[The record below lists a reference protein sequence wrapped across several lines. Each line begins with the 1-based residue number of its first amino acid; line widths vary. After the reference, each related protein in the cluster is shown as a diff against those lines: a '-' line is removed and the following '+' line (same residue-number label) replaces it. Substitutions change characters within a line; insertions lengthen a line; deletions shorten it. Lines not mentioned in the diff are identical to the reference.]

1 MIEYIKI
8 IIIAIVTGF
17 MAPLPTSSSAHFSI
31 LSNAV
36 NLTADESKLG
46 FYFALFS
53 VTFSVV
59 VFFCLRKIYFKSFK
73 ALFVGKQ
80 KIDSNVKVY
89 KRVAKN
95 VLLSIL
101 PIPVLF
107 IPVGQGVLLLD
118 YFDKFLS
125 GNGLYLTG
133 FACII
138 NALILLV
145 ARWYSKQENK
155 KLKRVCGTM
164 SAVRMSVYQLI
175 SYIVPG
181 FSHVASGCTN
191 MLISDVH
198 PKVIMREVYLYL
210 APSMFI
216 INVAKIVKYLIN
228 DTIINA
234 VTAAIGIVI
243 FAIMS
248 FIVMRL
254 VAKFNTKRV
263 LLFFSIYSIVLGVI
277 AIVFTFMI

>member
-8 IIIAIVTGF
+8 IIIAVVTGF

-234 VTAAIGIVI
+234 VTAAIGIVV
-243 FAIMS
+243 FAVMS

-254 VAKFNTKRV
+254 IAKFNTKRV
-263 LLFFSIYSIVLGVI
+263 LLFFSIYSIVLGVV

>member
-1 MIEYIKI
+1 VIEYIKI
-8 IIIAIVTGF
+8 IIIALVCGF
-17 MAPLPTSSSAHFSI
+17 MAPLPSSSSAHFSI
-31 LSNAV
+31 ISNAV
-36 NLTADESKLG
+36 NLTTDESKLG
-46 FYFALFS
+46 FYFALFG
-53 VTFSVV
+53 VTFAVV
-59 VFFCLRKIYFKSFK
+59 IFFCLRKIYFKSFK
-73 ALFVGKQ
+73 TLFSGKSKRDNNS
-80 KIDSNVKVY
+80 KIYIK
-89 KRVAKN
+89 VAKN
-95 VLLSIL
+95 ILLSIL
-101 PIPVLF
+101 PAVLLF
-107 IPVGQGVLLLD
+107 IPLGEGKLLLD

-138 NALILLV
+138 NALVLLV

-164 SAVRMSVYQLI
+164 SAVRMSFYQLV

-181 FSHVASGCTN
+181 FSHVASGSTN
-191 MLISDVH
+191 MLVSDVH
-198 PKVIMREVYLYL
+198 PKFIMRDVYLYL
-210 APSMFI
+210 APTMFI
-216 INVAKIVKYLIN
+216 VNVAKIVKYLIN

-243 FAIMS
+243 FAVMS

-263 LLFFSIYSIVLGVI
+263 LLFFSIYSIVLGVV

>member
-1 MIEYIKI
+1 VIEYIKI
-8 IIIAIVTGF
+8 IIIALVCGF
-17 MAPLPTSSSAHFSI
+17 MAPLPSSSSAHFSI
-31 LSNAV
+31 ISNAV
-36 NLTADESKLG
+36 NLTTDESKLG
-46 FYFALFS
+46 FYFALFG
-53 VTFSVV
+53 VTFAVV
-59 VFFCLRKIYFKSFK
+59 IFFCLRKIYFKSFK
-73 ALFVGKQ
+73 TLFSGKSKRDNNS
-80 KIDSNVKVY
+80 KIYIK
-89 KRVAKN
+89 VAKN
-95 VLLSIL
+95 ILLSIL
-101 PIPVLF
+101 PAVLLF
-107 IPVGQGVLLLD
+107 IPLGEEKLLLD

-138 NALILLV
+138 NALVLLV

-164 SAVRMSVYQLI
+164 SAVRMSFYQLV

-181 FSHVASGCTN
+181 FSHVASGSTN
-191 MLISDVH
+191 MLVSDVH
-198 PKVIMREVYLYL
+198 PKFIMREVYLYL
-210 APSMFI
+210 APTMFI
-216 INVAKIVKYLIN
+216 VNIAKIVKYLIN

-243 FAIMS
+243 FAVMS

-263 LLFFSIYSIVLGVI
+263 LLFFSIYSIVLGVV

>member
-8 IIIAIVTGF
+8 IIIAIVSGF

-36 NLTADESKLG
+36 NLTADESKSG

-73 ALFVGKQ
+73 ALFIGKQ
-80 KIDSNVKVY
+80 KADSNTRVY

-101 PIPVLF
+101 PVPVLF

-234 VTAAIGIVI
+234 VTAAIGIVV
-243 FAIMS
+243 FAVMS

-254 VAKFNTKRV
+254 IAKFNTKRV
-263 LLFFSIYSIVLGVI
+263 LLFFSIYSIVLGVV

>member
-155 KLKRVCGTM
+155 KLKRVCSTM
-164 SAVRMSVYQLI
+164 SAVRMSVYQLV

-181 FSHVASGCTN
+181 FSHVASGSTN

-210 APSMFI
+210 APSMFL

-248 FIVMRL
+248 FIVLRL

>member
-8 IIIAIVTGF
+8 IIIAIVSGF

-73 ALFVGKQ
+73 ALFIGKQ
-80 KIDSNVKVY
+80 KADSNTRVY

-101 PIPVLF
+101 PVPVLF

-234 VTAAIGIVI
+234 VTAAIGIVV
-243 FAIMS
+243 FAVMS

-254 VAKFNTKRV
+254 IAKFNTKRV
-263 LLFFSIYSIVLGVI
+263 LLFFSIYSIVLGVV